1 PLATSSRTGS
11 SPPDTIVNLAGDFI
25 PENRPVK
32 LTPIPS
38 GKQFCGWTGDSTTTD
53 SVITVPMQRPYTLTA
68 RFGTRAT
75 ITSGGTRPAGIM
87 DATYADTLQVSRG
100 GGVTV
105 WSVVDGARA
114 LGFSP
119 G

>member
-11 SPPDTIVNLAGDFI
+11 SPPDTMVNLAGDFI

-38 GKQFCGWTGDSTTTD
+38 GNQFCGWTGDSTTTD

-68 RFGTRAT
+68 SFGTGAT
-75 ITSGGTRPAGIM
+75 ITSGGARPAGISGG
-87 DATYADTLQVSRG
+87 TYAATRHV
-100 GGVTV
+100 
-105 WSVVDGARA
+105 
-114 LGFSP
+114 P
-119 G
+119 